1 MTLGQVE
8 HTIASPPVRCIQA
21 DELAAY
27 QSLIH
32 SGLTALIYGVFR
44 VEGKPRRLSISW
56 QFDCDDFDLI
66 FKSKYNIHFAQRS
79 SIFAEVQSLV
89 ERVQIGILCSDTRL
103 WRLLQFRPG
112 YQPLAER
119 TIRKDGPVSK
129 SAFKWNGAID
139 GAVAAL
145 VASRRSAIIDWA
157 AE

>member
-21 DELAAY
+21 DGLAPY

-32 SGLTALIYGVFR
+32 SGLTALFH
-44 VEGKPRRLSISW
+44 VEGKPRRLSISG

-89 ERVQIGILCSDTRL
+89 ERVQSEILCSDTRL
-103 WRLLQFRPG
+103 WRLLQFRLG

>member
-1 MTLGQVE
+1 MNLGQVE

-44 VEGKPRRLSISW
+44 VEGKPRRLSISG

-66 FKSKYNIHFAQRS
+66 FKSKYSIHFAQRS

-89 ERVQIGILCSDTRL
+89 ERVQIGILCSDT
-103 WRLLQFRPG
+103 
-112 YQPLAER
+112 PLASSSISTWISAPCRADDKER
-119 TIRKDGPVSK
+119 R
-129 SAFKWNGAID
+129 
-139 GAVAAL
+139 
-145 VASRRSAIIDWA
+145 ASFQICFQMERGYRRGGRCFGGFQTVGYH
-157 AE
+157 

>member
-1 MTLGQVE
+1 MNLGQVE

-21 DELAAY
+21 DGLAAY

-44 VEGKPRRLSISW
+44 VEGKPRRLSISG

-89 ERVQIGILCSDTRL
+89 ERVQIGILCSDT
-103 WRLLQFRPG
+103 
-112 YQPLAER
+112 PLASSSIFNLDISPLQSGR
-119 TIRKDGPVSK
+119 
-129 SAFKWNGAID
+129 
-139 GAVAAL
+139 
-145 VASRRSAIIDWA
+145 
-157 AE
+157 